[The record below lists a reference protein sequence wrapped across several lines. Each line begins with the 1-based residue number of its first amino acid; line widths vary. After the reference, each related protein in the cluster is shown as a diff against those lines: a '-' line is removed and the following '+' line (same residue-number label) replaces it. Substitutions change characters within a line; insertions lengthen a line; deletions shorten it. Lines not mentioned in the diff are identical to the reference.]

1 MVRPCGLAP
10 TSLAGAIADP
20 PGNGRLLTRVL
31 IAEDDPDIMALIA
44 LALGRFGGMAV
55 TCCADGRAALEGVT
69 SVWPQLVL
77 LDVMMPEL
85 DGLETLAR
93 LRADPRTAAIP
104 VVFLTA
110 RVQPQDREL
119 YLARGALGVIAKPFD
134 PLTLA
139 QQLRWLHGDAGRP
152 AR

>member
-1 MVRPCGLAP
+1 MVRTCGLDL
-10 TSLAGAIADP
+10 TSLAGTIADP
-20 PGNGRLLTRVL
+20 AGNNRLLTRVL
-31 IAEDDPDIMALIA
+31 IAEDDSDIMALVA
-44 LALGRFGGMAV
+44 LALDRFGGMEV
-55 TCCADGRAALEGVT
+55 TCCADGRAALEGVGR
-69 SVWPQLVL
+69 VMPELVL

-110 RVQPQDREL
+110 RVQPQDCEL

-134 PLTLA
+134 PITLA
-139 QQLRWLHGDAGRP
+139 QQLRRLHADGGRP

>member
-93 LRADPRTAAIP
+93 LRADPRTATIP

-139 QQLRWLHGDAGRP
+139 RQLRRLLADGG
-152 AR
+152 

>member
-1 MVRPCGLAP
+1 MVRTSGLDP
-10 TSLAGAIADP
+10 RSLARAIADP
-20 PGNGRLLTRVL
+20 PGNSRRLTRVL

-69 SVWPQLVL
+69 IVRPELVL

-93 LRADPRTAAIP
+93 LRADPHTAAIP

-139 QQLRWLHGDAGRP
+139 RQLRRLLADGG
-152 AR
+152 